1 MSDPV
6 NNFSYATRFEEML
19 AQKYSKELASSDL
32 TDQGVSFVGAKS
44 VKIPNAIM
52 GGYKPHDRDGGFGRG
67 SVTLSHTIK
76 ELEYDRSVEFFVD
89 AMDVDE
95 TNQAATAAKLTNVFL
110 EEQAIPELDAYRF
123 SKLYARY
130 VAARGTVDD
139 TVLTVKNVLLKFDEF
154 MEAMDEAGAPAD
166 GRILYVTP
174 RVNTLIKNAVGIY
187 RTFGVQ
193 SGSGA
198 VDRAVSS
205 LDNVKIVSV
214 PAGRMRT
221 AYVMT
226 NGFTPDDS
234 ADYINMILLHP
245 SAVIAVQKHSAIYLW
260 PAGSHQRGDG
270 WLYQNRRYGDLFI
283 FNEKKDGIKM
293 NVTSDSPS
301 PPPEPV
307 VPDVY
312 AYALSAD
319 GADRGSYPAA
329 STKVEIALNPGY
341 KTLELTDLTITAVS
355 PGQLTDVTIGA
366 LAAASGVTDGTK
378 YELAISAV
386 AETTTLKI
394 EIETD
399 PEVEIFVAADQTVEV
414 YKGLTPP

>member
-130 VAARGTVDD
+130 VAASGTVDD

-193 SGSGA
+193 SGAGA

-221 AYVMT
+221 AYEFDD
-226 NGFTPDDS
+226 GYTPDGG

-319 GADRGSYPAA
+319 GADRGYDPVA

-341 KTLELTDLTITAVS
+341 KTLELTDLAITAVS

>member
-1 MSDPV
+1 MSFT
-6 NNFSYATRFEEML
+6 NAFSYAERFEEML
-19 AQKYSKELASSDL
+19 AQKYAKELASSDL
-32 TDQGVSFVGAKS
+32 TDQGVKFINANTVN
-44 VKIPNAIM
+44 IPTASM
-52 GGYKPHDRDGGFGRG
+52 SGYKQHLRTGGFSAGTAG
-67 SVTLSHTIK
+67 ITYTPKVLD
-76 ELEYDRSVEFFVD
+76 YDRSIEFFVD
-89 AMDVDE
+89 SMDVDE
-95 TNQAATAAKLTNVFL
+95 TNQSASAAKLTNVFE

-123 SKLYARY
+123 STLHTRY
-130 VAARGTVDD
+130 VAADGRPDSTA
-139 TVLTVKNVLLKFDEF
+139 LTARNVLLKFDQF
-154 MEAMDEAGAPAD
+154 MEEMDEAGAPAD

-174 RVNTLIKNAVGIY
+174 RVNSLIKNAVGIY

-193 SGSGA
+193 SGAGA
-198 VDRAVSS
+198 VDRAVAS

-221 AYVMT
+221 AY
-226 NGFTPDDS
+226 NFSDGFTPEGDQ
-234 ADYINMILLHP
+234 INMILLHP

-319 GADRGSYPAA
+319 GADSGAGAAA

-341 KTLELTDLTITAVS
+341 KTLELTDLAITAVS

-414 YKGLTPP
+414 YKGSE